1 MSDKCLSKKT
11 VSIAYNTLVI
21 VFLLVAVALITRIFI
36 CDSFTI
42 KGDSMLPTYKTG
54 KRIWVNKLLMGA
66 RIYKDLDFE
75 EVGLDCFRIP
85 GLRRIR
91 PGDIAVFNDPYERY
105 GNRISFII
113 NRVFAKRCIA
123 CPGDTVSVINGYY
136 RNSSGCNIRLPEQ
149 FQQAVASL
157 SDSQLKEM
165 GAIYPVYPW
174 VKSLGWTIKNMGP
187 LFVPGKGDSIQL
199 DTLNARIYDRLIEYE
214 CGAEP
219 IISDGN
225 VYVNGFKME
234 TYTFK
239 SNYYFFAGDN
249 VLNSKDSRYIGLV
262 PEDYIIGIVWP

>member
-1 MSDKCLSKKT
+1 MRETCLSTKA
-11 VSIAYNTLVI
+11 VSIVCKSLVI
-21 VFLLVAVALITRIFI
+21 ALLLVVFALITRVFI

-54 KRIWVNKLLMGA
+54 QRIWVNKLLMGA

-75 EVGLDCFRIP
+75 EDSLNCYRML
-85 GLRRIR
+85 GLRKLR
-91 PGDIAVFNDPYERY
+91 PGDIAVFNDPYERH

-123 CPGDTVSVINGYY
+123 CPRDTISVINGYY
-136 RNSSGCNIRLPEQ
+136 RNSSGCDIRLPEQ
-149 FQQAVASL
+149 FQQVVASY
-157 SDSQLKEM
+157 SDAQLKEM
-165 GAIYPVYPW
+165 GTIYPVYPW

-187 LFVPGKGDSIQL
+187 LFVPGRGDSIQL

-214 CGAEP
+214 CGAKP

-225 VYVNGFKME
+225 VYVNGFKMGE
-234 TYTFK
+234 YTFK

-249 VLNSKDSRYIGLV
+249 VLNSKDSRYIGLI

>member
-1 MSDKCLSKKT
+1 MSTKA
-11 VSIAYNTLVI
+11 VSVVCHTLLI
-21 VFLLVAVALITRIFI
+21 EFLLIAVSLIIRIFI
-36 CDSFTI
+36 CDSFSI

-75 EVGLDCFRIP
+75 GSGLDCFRMP
-85 GLRRIR
+85 GLRKIR
-91 PGDIAVFNDPYERY
+91 PGDVAVFNDPFERY
-105 GNRISFII
+105 GNRIGFII

-123 CPGDTVSVINGYY
+123 CPGDTVSVINGFY
-136 RNSSGCNIRLPEQ
+136 RNSSGCDIRLPEK
-149 FQQAVASL
+149 FQQLVASYT
-157 SDSQLKEM
+157 DSQLKEM

-187 LFVPGKGDSIQL
+187 LFVPGRGDSIRL

-214 CGAEP
+214 CGAKP

-225 VYVNGFKME
+225 VYVNGSRTD

-262 PEDYIIGIVWP
+262 PEDYIVGIVRP